1 MKGSQGSSLLSLIV
15 SYADQDPLQ
24 SSTTSLSSSRRR
36 DSMIPKRSKSKAQV
50 GIREHALYSSFRKE
64 RSSLNKEHYSIGDTD
79 FSGPIS
85 EKSTIRE
92 VSFYL

>member
-24 SSTTSLSSSRRR
+24 SSTSSSLSRRR
-36 DSMIPKRSKSKAQV
+36 DSAIGKRSKPKAQV

-64 RSSLNKEHYSIGDTD
+64 RSSLSKEHYSSGDTV

-92 VSFYL
+92 VLFLL